1 MHRRVFI
8 PFIPLAFGSFGVFLY
23 LSPDLKFMSMSIK
36 QKFLVVVLVLVAI
49 VSACSIT
56 IQIQKDNTNSTQKNS
71 QETHQSSDS
80 ARVNFHLNP

>member
-1 MHRRVFI
+1 MHRRAFILFI
-8 PFIPLAFGSFGVFLY
+8 PFAFGSFGVFLY
-23 LSPDLKFMSMSIK
+23 LSPGLKFMPMSTK

-56 IQIQKDNTNSTQKNS
+56 IQVQKYNTNSTQENS
-71 QETHQSSDS
+71 QETNQSADS

>member
-1 MHRRVFI
+1 M
-8 PFIPLAFGSFGVFLY
+8 L
-23 LSPDLKFMSMSIK
+23 MSTK

-56 IQIQKDNTNSTQKNS
+56 IQIQKDNANSTQENS
-71 QETHQSSDS
+71 QETNQSADS

>member
-1 MHRRVFI
+1 M
-8 PFIPLAFGSFGVFLY
+8 P
-23 LSPDLKFMSMSIK
+23 MSTK

-56 IQIQKDNTNSTQKNS
+56 IQVQKDNTCSTQDNS
-71 QETHQSSDS
+71 QETNQSADS